1 MKRIINKIG
10 FFRSALTPIGI
21 GVLVSAYHNHI
32 LGMGVIGIVIT
43 AFGLS
48 NRCLLSGKCET
59 DY

>member
-10 FFRSALTPIGI
+10 FFRLVLTPIGI
-21 GVLVSAYHNHI
+21 GIMVSAYNNHI
-32 LGMGVIGIVIT
+32 LGMGVIGLLIT

-59 DY
+59 DF

>member
-10 FFRSALTPIGI
+10 FFRLVLTPIGI
-21 GVLVSAYHNHI
+21 GVLVSSYHNRI
-32 LGMGVIGIVIT
+32 LGMGVIGLLII